1 MSNLEMIN
9 ADVHPGGHSPL
20 QKSRSL
26 NTKDMRR
33 VLGSSFAGS
42 IIEYYD
48 FILYATAASLV
59 FGKVFFSNLDPA
71 FALFV
76 SFATLAVGYLARPL
90 GGVIFGH
97 FGDRLG
103 RKRMLVL
110 SMLLMGAST
119 TAIGIL
125 PTSAQAGILAPSAL
139 VLLRVVQG
147 VAVGGEWGGATLMAV
162 EHAPA
167 RKRGF
172 AAAFANAGGPAG
184 GLLATFMVSGVAGL
198 TGNQFLVW
206 GWRIPF
212 LFSAVLIAIGLL
224 IRLKVSES
232 PIFKKLEGENER
244 RERMPIL
251 ALLRNHPREV
261 MLALIATLGFYACQG
276 ILTVWGISVAIEKGV
291 NRTGALNWMAS
302 SAIVTIVVCFLSA
315 RLSDRIGRRAVLT
328 AAGILAAV
336 LAFPILMLLTNG
348 TLWGFAVAI
357 LMGNGLVQGAIAG
370 PLGAFISEQFPTDV
384 RYTGASLAYQGG
396 STIGAGFTPMIATG
410 LMMLGGG
417 AAWLVGIF
425 WILVLLLGVAAARK
439 TPESSARRLE
449 ES

>member
-9 ADVHPGGHSPL
+9 ADVHPSGHSPL

-26 NTKDMRR
+26 NTRDMRR

-232 PIFKKLEGENER
+232 PIFKELEGENER

-251 ALLRNHPREV
+251 ALLRNHRREV

-396 STIGAGFTPMIATG
+396 STIGAGFTPMIASG

-425 WILVLLLGVAAARK
+425 WILVLLVGAAAARK

>member
-9 ADVHPGGHSPL
+9 ADVHPSGHSPL

-26 NTKDMRR
+26 NTRDMRR

-232 PIFKKLEGENER
+232 PIFKELEGENER

-251 ALLRNHPREV
+251 ALLRNHRREV

-396 STIGAGFTPMIATG
+396 STIGAGFTPMIASG
-410 LMMLGGG
+410 LMVLGGG

-425 WILVLLLGVAAARK
+425 WILVLLVGAAAARK

>member
-1 MSNLEMIN
+1 
-9 ADVHPGGHSPL
+9 
-20 QKSRSL
+20 
-26 NTKDMRR
+26 
-33 VLGSSFAGS
+33 
-42 IIEYYD
+42 
-48 FILYATAASLV
+48 
-59 FGKVFFSNLDPA
+59 
-71 FALFV
+71 
-76 SFATLAVGYLARPL
+76 
-90 GGVIFGH
+90 
-97 FGDRLG
+97 
-103 RKRMLVL
+103 
-110 SMLLMGAST
+110 
-119 TAIGIL
+119 
-125 PTSAQAGILAPSAL
+125 
-139 VLLRVVQG
+139 
-147 VAVGGEWGGATLMAV
+147 
-162 EHAPA
+162 
-167 RKRGF
+167 
-172 AAAFANAGGPAG
+172 
-184 GLLATFMVSGVAGL
+184 MVSGVAGL

-232 PIFKKLEGENER
+232 PIFKELEGENER

-251 ALLRNHPREV
+251 ALLRNHRREV

-396 STIGAGFTPMIATG
+396 STIGAGFTPMIASG
-410 LMMLGGG
+410 LMVLGGG

-425 WILVLLLGVAAARK
+425 WILVLLVGAAAARK

>member
-1 MSNLEMIN
+1 MIN
-9 ADVHPGGHSPL
+9 ADVHPSGHSAL

-76 SFATLAVGYLARPL
+76 SFAILAVGYLARPL

-125 PTSAQAGILAPSAL
+125 PTSAEAGILAPSAL

-232 PIFKKLEGENER
+232 PIFKELEGENER

-348 TLWGFAVAI
+348 TLWGFVVAI
-357 LMGNGLVQGAIAG
+357 IVGNGLVQGAIAG

-425 WILVLLLGVAAARK
+425 WILVLLVGAAAARK

>member
-1 MSNLEMIN
+1 
-9 ADVHPGGHSPL
+9 
-20 QKSRSL
+20 
-26 NTKDMRR
+26 MRR

-232 PIFKKLEGENER
+232 PIFKELEGENER

-251 ALLRNHPREV
+251 ALLRNHRREV

-396 STIGAGFTPMIATG
+396 STIGAGFTPMIASG

-425 WILVLLLGVAAARK
+425 WILVLLVGAAAARK

>member
-1 MSNLEMIN
+1 MIN
-9 ADVHPGGHSPL
+9 ADVHPSGHSPL

-26 NTKDMRR
+26 NTRDMRR

-232 PIFKKLEGENER
+232 PIFKELEGENER

-251 ALLRNHPREV
+251 ALLRNHRREV

-396 STIGAGFTPMIATG
+396 STIGAGFTPMIASG
-410 LMMLGGG
+410 LMVLGGG

-425 WILVLLLGVAAARK
+425 WILVLLVGAAAARK

>member
-1 MSNLEMIN
+1 
-9 ADVHPGGHSPL
+9 
-20 QKSRSL
+20 
-26 NTKDMRR
+26 MRR

-232 PIFKKLEGENER
+232 PIFKELEGENER

-251 ALLRNHPREV
+251 ALLRNHRREV

-396 STIGAGFTPMIATG
+396 STIGAGFTPMIASG

-425 WILVLLLGVAAARK
+425 WILVLLVGVAAARK